1 MPACCPGR
9 NLFTI
14 IRGEEKHLCAKNT
27 AKREKRG
34 IYSGGFLDGKNIKLI
49 CRYEANENL

>member
-9 NLFTI
+9 NLFTV